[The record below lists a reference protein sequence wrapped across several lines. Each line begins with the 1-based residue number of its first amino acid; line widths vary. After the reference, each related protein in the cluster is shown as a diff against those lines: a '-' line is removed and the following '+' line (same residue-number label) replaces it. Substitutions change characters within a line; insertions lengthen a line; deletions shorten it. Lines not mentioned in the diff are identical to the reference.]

1 MKYFHLFICLFLT
14 GISLYLFLRFYFKMR
29 KDYFL
34 KKIQTAVFNE
44 QASLNH
50 RVFFSSWV
58 IISALKKAFHF
69 SKQERDFLLSYL
81 LKGEIE
87 NAASL
92 FDKTDAVWIASG
104 LRAFLDPK
112 KQINLLENLIKANP
126 ENQNLLL
133 LLTEIYF
140 TLGEYQKFK
149 LALSSISQNTPYS
162 TAKKFYWEAYNYLQE
177 GDLLSASENLSK
189 AVKIFHKNA
198 YFYEEA
204 EAHLLMGTIYR
215 ICAVEDVSLFMFKT
229 AQKIF
234 NELNAKRKEAE
245 VLGNLGMLMVLQSR
259 FDEAFDFFKKA
270 KDIYLFF
277 KQSLGEAEIINQEA
291 LTLLIQKNFSSA
303 QKSAQKAFNMHKK
316 INNIEGEAFSLELLG
331 HMNCETKNWNAVLNH
346 SRKAQSFYIKT
357 QNFPALLES
366 LFLEAKA
373 DFELEKNNES
383 ENILRKII
391 DFSLNHPSCFHVAN
405 AYNLLGLIYLKLGN
419 LKRAKGLFQ
428 QSLEQE
434 LKNERASGAAID
446 YTNIAMIDY
455 RRGLNEQAEITL
467 KRALDYAKADGETE
481 LVAFLE
487 DLINKNSIH

>member
-189 AVKIFHKNA
+189 AVKIWESILAEVVEKENNVLKFDVCISLYYCYNDGLGVAKD
-198 YFYEEA
+198 EEK
-204 EAHLLMGTIYR
+204 
-215 ICAVEDVSLFMFKT
+215 S
-229 AQKIF
+229 
-234 NELNAKRKEAE
+234 NELLSLIFEDPSSYRKK
-245 VLGNLGMLMVLQSR
+245 LKWDKDNNPIR
-259 FDEAFDFFKKA
+259 FTFEDRFIKIPSKA
-270 KDIYLFF
+270 RVT
-277 KQSLGEAEIINQEA
+277 EIP
-291 LTLLIQKNFSSA
+291 F
-303 QKSAQKAFNMHKK
+303 
-316 INNIEGEAFSLELLG
+316 
-331 HMNCETKNWNAVLNH
+331 
-346 SRKAQSFYIKT
+346 
-357 QNFPALLES
+357 
-366 LFLEAKA
+366 
-373 DFELEKNNES
+373 
-383 ENILRKII
+383 
-391 DFSLNHPSCFHVAN
+391 
-405 AYNLLGLIYLKLGN
+405 
-419 LKRAKGLFQ
+419 
-428 QSLEQE
+428 
-434 LKNERASGAAID
+434 
-446 YTNIAMIDY
+446 
-455 RRGLNEQAEITL
+455 
-467 KRALDYAKADGETE
+467 
-481 LVAFLE
+481 
-487 DLINKNSIH
+487 